1 VQLSGFTPAETGEV
15 ASVTTREYFW
25 NSQTRQP
32 QWSTG
37 PHIERLQ
44 TGPVLGVTLSPFS
57 MTYLRIP
64 DRFHP
69 GLSTIA
75 QRTLASEQPSQ
86 GAPELRFVMP
96 DEMYA
101 GDQIPG
107 DLMALVSGTQE
118 PYCGILAPAILTA
131 SSEAGL
137 DHTQLRLD
145 ESLGHFTLKPRTPGK
160 LTITAQ
166 SGDASATHTITVKAS
181 VPRPVIV
188 WDFTN
193 PPVLPGDKAHQ
204 LLQIRRFPEGNKLN
218 KENIRGVTF
227 DMMTSPDFVCEDPNA
242 SISIVMQGPANWWMP
257 LGQIR
262 LRDAG
267 SWKTRT
273 VDVKLEEH
281 IKAMPS
287 VGNIIFI
294 LNAQRPAKGSI
305 FFDRV
310 GLMVR

>member
-1 VQLSGFTPAETGEV
+1 
-15 ASVTTREYFW
+15 
-25 NSQTRQP
+25 
-32 QWSTG
+32 
-37 PHIERLQ
+37 
-44 TGPVLGVTLSPFS
+44 
-57 MTYLRIP
+57 
-64 DRFHP
+64 
-69 GLSTIA
+69 
-75 QRTLASEQPSQ
+75 
-86 GAPELRFVMP
+86 
-96 DEMYA
+96 
-101 GDQIPG
+101 
-107 DLMALVSGTQE
+107 MALVSGTQE

-193 PPVLPGDKAHQ
+193 PPVTDKETFTSDFSITEDSTRRANRSVARVDLPVAGVLPGDKAHQ